1 MPYAS
6 PAFYLTYLALTQG
19 ANNATS
25 MFTIDM
31 CSYFTADT
39 V

>member
-19 ANNATS
+19 VENATS
-25 MFTIDM
+25 KFTLDM
-31 CSYFTADT
+31 CSYFTADI